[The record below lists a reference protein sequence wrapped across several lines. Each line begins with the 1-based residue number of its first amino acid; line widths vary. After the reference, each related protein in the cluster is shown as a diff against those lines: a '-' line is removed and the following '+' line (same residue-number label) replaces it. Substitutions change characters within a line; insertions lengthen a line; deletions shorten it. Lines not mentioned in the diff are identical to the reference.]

1 MEIFKSFSM
10 NLDNYWM
17 SFPFL
22 ASKVCGFYFF
32 LLTSSQRLFDNL
44 LYIQEYYYLLK
55 LTVHFAVSQ
64 AIVAMAYVD

>member
-1 MEIFKSFSM
+1 M

-22 ASKVCGFYFF
+22 ASKVLLFF
-32 LLTSSQRLFDNL
+32 LLTFSQRLSGNL
-44 LYIQEYYYLLK
+44 LYIQKYYYLLM

-64 AIVAMAYVD
+64 AIVAMGYAD

>member
-1 MEIFKSFSM
+1 M

-22 ASKVCGFYFF
+22 ASKVWLFFFY
-32 LLTSSQRLFDNL
+32 LLFSQKLSGNV
-44 LYIQEYYYLLK
+44 LYIQKYNYLLK

-64 AIVAMAYVD
+64 AIVATSYAD